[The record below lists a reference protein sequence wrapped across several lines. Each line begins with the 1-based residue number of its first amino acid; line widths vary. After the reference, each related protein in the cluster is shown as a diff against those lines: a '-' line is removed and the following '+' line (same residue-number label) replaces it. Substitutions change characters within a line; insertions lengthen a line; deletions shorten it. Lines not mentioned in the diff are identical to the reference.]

1 MKKDNKGIRKYL
13 RPEIENWN
21 ITILSTI
28 TSTNALVRE
37 KANAGEVEGCV
48 ILSDEQKVRRGRKG
62 PFKYNTRRTNMG
74 IERTKNMVLCSV
86 FIALIVVGTF
96 IRIPIPV
103 VPFTLQLLFTM
114 LAGLLLGGKLG
125 TTSVCIYIVMGLL
138 GLPVFAEGGGI
149 GYILKPSFGYIIGF
163 AVASY
168 ITGVIAN
175 KVFNP
180 SYKRLFAA
188 NFIGLGIVYLF
199 GMLYYYLMSNF
210 YLGNPIGLWPLFLY
224 CFILAVPGD
233 IVLCILGAFL
243 GKRMIPMMRNSR
255 M

>member
-1 MKKDNKGIRKYL
+1 MR
-13 RPEIENWN
+13 IE
-21 ITILSTI
+21 
-28 TSTNALVRE
+28 
-37 KANAGEVEGCV
+37 K
-48 ILSDEQKVRRGRKG
+48 
-62 PFKYNTRRTNMG
+62 
-74 IERTKNMVLCSV
+74 TKNMVLCSV
-86 FIALIVVGTF
+86 FVALIVVGTF

-125 TTSVCIYIVMGLL
+125 ASSVCIYIVMGLL
-138 GLPVFAEGGGI
+138 GFPVFTEGGGI

-168 ITGVIAN
+168 VTGVIAN
-175 KVFNP
+175 KVSNP
-180 SYKRLFAA
+180 SYKRLFTA

-199 GMLYYYLMSNF
+199 GMVYYYLMSNF

>member
-1 MKKDNKGIRKYL
+1 MRI
-13 RPEIENWN
+13 
-21 ITILSTI
+21 
-28 TSTNALVRE
+28 A
-37 KANAGEVEGCV
+37 
-48 ILSDEQKVRRGRKG
+48 
-62 PFKYNTRRTNMG
+62 
-74 IERTKNMVLCSV
+74 RTKNMVLCSV
-86 FIALIVVGTF
+86 FVALIVVGAF

-103 VPFTLQLLFTM
+103 VPFTLQFLFTM

-125 TTSVCIYIVMGLL
+125 ATSVCIYIVMGLL

-168 ITGVIAN
+168 VTGVIAN
-175 KVFNP
+175 KVSDP
-180 SYKRLFAA
+180 GYKRLFAA

-199 GMLYYYLMSNF
+199 GMVYCYLMSNF

-243 GKRMIPMMRNSR
+243 GKRMIPIMKRGR
-255 M
+255 I